1 LGCPAERSEDL
12 VIGRTGSTSHLESG
26 GHGARHGITLI
37 ECELHERGE
46 GYREA
51 VVAQLVLLLVSAT
64 RLAAGQAEE
73 LHGEATGLLTR
84 CSR

>member
-1 LGCPAERSEDL
+1 
-12 VIGRTGSTSHLESG
+12 
-26 GHGARHGITLI
+26 LI